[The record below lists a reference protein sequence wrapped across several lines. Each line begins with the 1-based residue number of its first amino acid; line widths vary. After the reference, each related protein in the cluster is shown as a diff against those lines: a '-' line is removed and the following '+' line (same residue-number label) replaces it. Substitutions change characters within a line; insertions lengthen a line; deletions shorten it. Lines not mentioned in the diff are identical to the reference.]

1 MVLGEKKM
9 NASSLGEDDMLSGEG
24 LSTQYLVLQPEYV
37 SRGISWQ
44 RPSKMGPVCGKVR
57 AGRDLDFNG
66 AGGLHIWHS
75 ISWDM
80 PQGQLMLLKAEAKH
94 DDKSSADILL

>member
-1 MVLGEKKM
+1 MNKHPEVRLVFGWQQCTKMVLGEKKM

-66 AGGLHIWHS
+66 AGGLHI
-75 ISWDM
+75 
-80 PQGQLMLLKAEAKH
+80 
-94 DDKSSADILL
+94 